1 LVRLPESVRLA
12 VLRALEVL
20 DTPPEPAFDRLTALA
35 ADLFDAPMALV
46 SLIDDDRQWFKSR
59 LGVDGCS
66 TPRSEAFCSHALDL
80 EPGGVLV
87 VEDAARH
94 PIFHDYPAVT
104 GEMGVRFYAGAVLTS
119 AEGAA
124 LGALCVLDT
133 VARPRPSDRQLRQ
146 LTTLAETVVETL
158 EARAQARE
166 IERKTALLKMAET
179 MSGIGAW
186 RYLCKPGRMTWSD
199 AIYRV
204 HGVTRET
211 YDPNLTDS
219 VDFLH
224 PDDRELARRSLQTAA
239 ETGKGFEI
247 QCRLFDQDMREHTV
261 ICRAACELDQNG
273 GVISVFGIFQDVTR
287 QVAALSEAKRG
298 EARFRLLADNM
309 GDVITRI
316 RLDGRSGYI
325 SPGIEDLLG
334 YRPVEMAG
342 RTAQSFVHP
351 DDRPALFDIYAAL
364 ASGAEHRTL
373 EHRALR
379 KDGSVVWVETH
390 FKLVRDADGQPSE
403 MVAVIRDVSARR
415 AMEEALADSEQRY
428 RTLAENVSDILVRIG
443 PDGLIRYVSP
453 SSRSIGADPEE
464 SIGKH
469 FLDFIA
475 PGRVTHSQALVDGLF
490 DGIEPDGTTRR
501 EHLLHTPDGRDLWLE
516 GSPKLIRDDQGRI
529 VEAVTVLRDITSRK
543 AMEAELVAAR
553 AEAEAAAAAKAEFL
567 ANMSHEIRTPLTAVI
582 GFSGLLAASTDLP
595 PRAQDHVR
603 RIQSGGRALLATVND
618 ILDFSKLEAGQVE
631 IRHEACDPA
640 VVAREALELF
650 EANADAKGLAL
661 TLEGE
666 APAGL
671 WLDPGRLRQIL
682 LNLVGNAVKFTDQG
696 GVTVRLAWDYDRLR
710 VGVIDT
716 GAGISP
722 ENQALLFRKFS
733 QVDASSTR
741 RHGGTGLGLA
751 ICRGLAEAM
760 GGKIG
765 VDSTPGQGSTF
776 WFELPAPPAVAGAG
790 HAAPPDEA
798 ESDLTGLRILVADD
812 NPANRN
818 LAKALLE
825 ALGADCYLVADGRAA
840 VQAAGQQAFDLILM
854 DMRMPELGGVE
865 AARIIRAGGGP
876 NDGVPILAFT
886 AQRGGGA
893 LDPVFA
899 GVVDKPI
906 QLAALQDAIV
916 RALEEP
922 PAGEASHAA

>member
-46 SLIDDDRQWFKSR
+46 SLIDEDRQWFKSR

-66 TPRSEAFCSHALDL
+66 TPREEAFCDHALGL

-87 VEDAARH
+87 VEDATRH
-94 PIFHDYPAVT
+94 PVFRDYPAVT
-104 GEMGVRFYAGAVLTS
+104 GEMSVRFYAGAVLTS
-119 AEGAA
+119 SEGAA
-124 LGALCVLDT
+124 LGTLCVLDT
-133 VARPRPSDRQLRQ
+133 VPRPRPSDRKLNQLVA
-146 LTTLAETVVETL
+146 LAQTVVETL
-158 EARAQARE
+158 EARARARE
-166 IERKTALLKMAET
+166 MERNATLLKMAEN

-186 RYLCKPGRMTWSD
+186 RYLCKTGKMNWSD

-219 VDFLH
+219 IDFLH
-224 PDDRELARRSLQTAA
+224 PDDRELARTSLLTAA
-239 ETGKGFEI
+239 KTGKGFEI

-261 ICRAACELDQNG
+261 ICRAACELDQDGAVN
-273 GVISVFGIFQDVTR
+273 SVFGIFQDVTR
-287 QVAALSEAKRG
+287 QVNALREAKRG

-325 SPGIEDLLG
+325 SPGITDLLG
-334 YRPVEMAG
+334 YRPLEMAG

-364 ASGAEHRTL
+364 AAGAEHRTL
-373 EHRALR
+373 EHRAVR

-390 FKLVRDADGQPSE
+390 FKLVRDAEGQPAE

-428 RTLAENVSDILVRIG
+428 RTLAENVSDILVRIS
-443 PDGLIRYVSP
+443 PDGIIRYISP
-453 SSRSIGADPEE
+453 SCRSIGADPETTV
-464 SIGKH
+464 GKS
-469 FLDFIA
+469 FMEFVA
-475 PGRVTHSQALVDGLF
+475 PGSAARSQAMVDSLF
-490 DGIEPDGTTRR
+490 DGIEPDGSTRR
-501 EHLLHTPDGRDLWLE
+501 EHQIQTADGRRLWLE
-516 GSPKLIRDDQGRI
+516 GSPKLIRDEKGEI

-543 AMEAELVAAR
+543 AMEADLVAAR

-595 PRAQDHVR
+595 PRAQEHVR

-631 IRHEACDPA
+631 IRHEACNPA

-650 EANADAKGLAL
+650 EANAQAKGLTL
-661 TLEGE
+661 TLDGE
-666 APAGL
+666 APDSL
-671 WLDPGRLRQIL
+671 WLDPARLRQVL
-682 LNLVGNAVKFTDQG
+682 LNLIGNAVKFTDKG
-696 GVTVRLAWDYDRLR
+696 GVTVRLAWAYDRLR

-716 GAGISP
+716 GEGISP

-765 VDSTPGQGSTF
+765 VDSTPGKGSTF
-776 WFELPAPPAVAGAG
+776 WFELPAPVASAAGA
-790 HAAPPDEA
+790 AAAA
-798 ESDLTGLRILVADD
+798 EETAGDLPGLRILVADD

-854 DMRMPELGGVE
+854 DMRMPVLGGVE
-865 AARIIRAGGGP
+865 AARTIRAGGGP

-886 AQRGGGA
+886 AQRTGGA
-893 LDPVFA
+893 LDPIFA

-906 QLAALQDAIV
+906 QLAALQAAIL